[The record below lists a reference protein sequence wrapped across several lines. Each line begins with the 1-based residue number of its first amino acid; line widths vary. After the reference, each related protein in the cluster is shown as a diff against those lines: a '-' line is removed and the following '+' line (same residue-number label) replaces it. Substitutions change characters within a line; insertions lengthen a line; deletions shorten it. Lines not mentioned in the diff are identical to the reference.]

1 MSDNFYMKQTFND
14 FADMVKAL
22 HQWNIEIRQLEKV
35 EINDTLEQLVVNNIF
50 LLSSKITGK
59 THHVGVPPP
68 GRTFAFLRGESSKLL
83 FRKKDIPL
91 NGLMI
96 FPFDSN
102 VDGVTKGIDNILQSI
117 SVPEEVLI
125 ARLTSEERE
134 AYAHIISTQD
144 VLILPQPEMD
154 NLQDIFDKYFKSV
167 QEDSELIYMENF
179 QICLEEEL
187 LSALITALFSTQSSN
202 DDSTLLQ
209 KDVIWEQLEN
219 YIETHRSRP
228 IMVSE
233 LSKMA
238 AINERTLYRIFHKR
252 FGLTPKAYLNKL
264 RLNGVQ
270 SDLKK
275 HSTTKLKVT
284 DVANNWGFWHMGQ
297 FAADYKDLFGELP
310 SETLHSA

>member
-1 MSDNFYMKQTFND
+1 MTDNFYLKQTFND

-35 EINDTLEQLVVNNIF
+35 EINDILEQLVVNNIF

-83 FRKKDIPL
+83 FRKKNIPL

-96 FPFDSN
+96 FPFDTN
-102 VDGVTKGIDNILQSI
+102 VDGVTKGTENILQSI
-117 SVPEEVLI
+117 SVPEKILI
-125 ARLTSEERE
+125 ARFTREEKE

-144 VLILPQPEMD
+144 VIIISQPEMD
-154 NLQDIFDKYFKSV
+154 NLQEIFDKYFKSA
-167 QEDSELIYMENF
+167 EENPALIDMKNF
-179 QICLEEEL
+179 QTCLEEEL
-187 LSALITALFSTQSSN
+187 LSALITALFSAQSSN

-209 KDVIWEQLEN
+209 RDVIWEQLEK
-219 YIETHRSRP
+219 YIETHKSRP

-233 LSKMA
+233 LSKIA
-238 AINERTLYRIFHKR
+238 AINERTLYRIFNKR
-252 FGLTPKAYLNKL
+252 FGITPKAYLNKL
-264 RLNGVQ
+264 RLNGVRA
-270 SDLKK
+270 DLKK
-275 HSTTKLKVT
+275 YSTTKLKVT
-284 DVANNWGFWHMGQ
+284 TIANDWGYWHMGQ

-310 SETLHSA
+310 SETL